1 MKKIILVLLIG
12 ITSFSAPITRQR
24 QRNRREKIEEV
35 KKIEKIE
42 ENLDKTINI
51 EEVIDKEPK
60 IIKRKKINKPRYRV
74 GMEISTL
81 PIYNVET
88 KRFGYYAYKS
98 FSFLQEWKIDVN
110 ENFDITLGPKI
121 SANLVFGV
129 NNRDQINS
137 NEYSQQ
143 SIIDKSTIII
153 SASIGGEIDFN
164 YRLRDNLK
172 AYVGLETQIGIGE
185 KIYTKSGLYDT
196 GEKKEGQIEN
206 NFKPYT
212 PYQIFKNTY
221 LTYTGKVS
229 AGLKIREKYNI
240 GIFFGYGKGYF
251 GIEFGQTF

>member
-12 ITSFSAPITRQR
+12 ITSFSAPITRQI
-24 QRNRREKIEEV
+24 NRRVNEV
-35 KKIEKIE
+35 KKVEEIKEVKPKRIFKI
-42 ENLDKTINI
+42 K
-51 EEVIDKEPK
+51 
-60 IIKRKKINKPRYRV
+60 KPRYRV

-81 PIYNVET
+81 PIYHT
-88 KRFGYYAYKS
+88 KTKMFGYYAYKS
-98 FSFLQEWKIDVN
+98 FSFLPEWKIEIN
-110 ENFDITLGPKI
+110 ENFDITLGPKV

-129 NNRDQINS
+129 NNRDLITNDQ
-137 NEYSQQ
+137 YSTQ

-206 NFKPYT
+206 TFKPYT